1 VESLALQLQP
11 CLTGIGIQWD
21 EEGWHYRCLLSRPI
35 TCPFNLADVSHKKCS
50 IGLNGFCC
58 FDLVGMLLN
67 AFVQWQQRRAA
78 AARNSSR

>member
-1 VESLALQLQP
+1 
-11 CLTGIGIQWD
+11 
-21 EEGWHYRCLLSRPI
+21 
-35 TCPFNLADVSHKKCS
+35 
-50 IGLNGFCC
+50 LNGFCC